1 MRRGLLL
8 VTLFLIM
15 KLRCSQ
21 SRCEE
26 PASRRSSSDQTT
38 GLDNLKRNILKRYS
52 DLDYDSF
59 VGLMGRR
66 NADANE
72 VESPQKREMHD
83 IFVGLMGRRNSES
96 DNGPWRREYPERRG
110 IFLNKCRLRF
120 LQWKNTVL
128 KCFTQCFVRKG
139 RHLCE

>member
-15 KLRCSQ
+15 KLRYSQ
-21 SRCEE
+21 CRCEE
-26 PASRRSSSDQTT
+26 PGSRRSPSDTV

-66 NADANE
+66 NAG
-72 VESPQKREMHD
+72 ESSFRLTTREMHD
-83 IFVGLMGRRNSES
+83 IFVGLMGRRNSEPGECG
-96 DNGPWRREYPERRG
+96 N
-110 IFLNKCRLRF
+110 
-120 LQWKNTVL
+120 LQESNTH
-128 KCFTQCFVRKG
+128 CNFTMSLMLIIRTIYLSIVCSHR
-139 RHLCE
+139 

>member
-8 VTLFLIM
+8 VSLFLIM

-26 PASRRSSSDQTT
+26 ESGMRRVTSDQPSGGDTF
-38 GLDNLKRNILKRYS
+38 KRNILKRFS
-52 DLDYDSF
+52 DFDYDSF

-66 NADANE
+66 NADDDA
-72 VESPQKREMHD
+72 VPPPPQKREMHD
-83 IFVGLMGRRNSES
+83 IFVGLMGRRNSEP
-96 DNGPWRREYPERRG
+96 DNSPWRREYPERRG

-120 LQWKNTVL
+120 LQGL
-128 KCFTQCFVRKG
+128 
-139 RHLCE
+139 

>member
-8 VTLFLIM
+8 VTLFLII
-15 KLRCSQ
+15 KPRYSH

-26 PASRRSSSDQTT
+26 PGSSRSTLDQTE
-38 GLDNLKRNILKRYS
+38 GSDNLRRNILKRYS

-66 NADANE
+66 NADVNA
-72 VESPQKREMHD
+72 VQSPQKREMHD
-83 IFVGLMGRRNSES
+83 IFVGLMGRRNSEP
-96 DNGPWRREYPERRG
+96 DNGPWRRDYPERRG

-120 LQWKNTVL
+120 LQGL
-128 KCFTQCFVRKG
+128 
-139 RHLCE
+139 

>member
-15 KLRCSQ
+15 KLRYSQ
-21 SRCEE
+21 CRCEE
-26 PASRRSSSDQTT
+26 PGSRRSPSDV

-66 NADANE
+66 NAG
-72 VESPQKREMHD
+72 ESSFRLTTREMHD
-83 IFVGLMGRRNSES
+83 IFVGLMGRRNSEP

-120 LQWKNTVL
+120 LQGL
-128 KCFTQCFVRKG
+128 
-139 RHLCE
+139 